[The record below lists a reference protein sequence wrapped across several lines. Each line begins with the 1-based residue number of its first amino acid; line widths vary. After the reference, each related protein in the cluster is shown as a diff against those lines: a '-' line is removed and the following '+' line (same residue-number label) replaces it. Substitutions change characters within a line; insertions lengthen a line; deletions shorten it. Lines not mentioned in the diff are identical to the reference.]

1 MSSPYIPTPDQ
12 TLECFRVCYYLTEMF
27 KPIYIVR
34 IDQRTNEIVIIAGE
48 DISISVDRNGKRRVE

>member
-1 MSSPYIPTPDQ
+1 
-12 TLECFRVCYYLTEMF
+12 MF

-34 IDQRTNEIVIIAGE
+34 IGQRTNEIVIIAGE